1 MQEDSIAAV
10 AEPAQASVPALRLF
24 RPQDPAAALGIA
36 VSYLAAKPAFANRQ
50 FGEWSRV
57 LIGQI
62 NRRHYFFAIGPNRGI
77 QGFMGWAFTSQ
88 ENAEAWVNGRKALSY
103 QESLQ
108 GDCVIFNAWAA
119 ETPAAHRFL
128 VDAARKVIIGKE
140 AFYFKRFYKNG
151 AVRPTRVSVN
161 DFVTSHIQR
170 KSRSTRD
177 L

>member
-1 MQEDSIAAV
+1 MQDNPLVPDSN
-10 AEPAQASVPALRLF
+10 PAQTSAPALRLF
-24 RPQDPAAALGIA
+24 RPHDPAAALGLA

-50 FGEWSRV
+50 FGDWSRV

-62 NRRHYFFAIGPNRGI
+62 NRRHYFFATDSRNGI
-77 QGFMGWAFTSQ
+77 QGFMGWALTGR
-88 ENAEAWVNGRKALSY
+88 ENAEDWVNGRRALSN

-140 AFYFKRFYKNG
+140 AFYFKRFYNNG
-151 AVRPTRVSVN
+151 MVRPTRVSVN
-161 DFVTSHIQR
+161 EFVSSHIRR
-170 KSRSTRD
+170 KSRSSQD
-177 L
+177 H